1 MEIRHRGA
9 WAWGAVLGLIVMTS
23 GAAEARDY
31 FLTIGGGYSPTGNQ
45 ISLEKNVQFFE
56 RLLFEQGLA
65 AVAHDVYFSDGDSP
79 HRDLQ
84 FYDPD
89 FEIPKVNRL
98 LAEIYGKEAGL
109 THQYRTHALQNVR
122 GASNRKNLTQWF
134 QEVGSK
140 LESGD
145 RLLIYLTGH
154 GGKGKP
160 IKNPHFYMWNGE
172 RMPVKDFVTQL
183 DKLPQ
188 GVSVVT
194 VMVQCY
200 SGGFANM
207 VFEEGDDEN
216 GLADASRCG
225 FFATVK
231 DRVAAGCTP
240 DIAEEDYHEYSTY
253 FWAAIGGRTRI
264 GKSIDK
270 PDYDQDGRVSFLEAH
285 AYALLTS
292 PTIDISVKT
301 SDVFL
306 RTYSTLE
313 AEENAALLTLET
325 PYDDLLAVADP
336 IETAVIEGLSE
347 QLGLTDGKRAVAARD
362 LAKSIEKE
370 KKEIEGR
377 KRKLGGELSGIR
389 KHIRKVLRDQWPEME
404 NPWHPDVADFL
415 AVDAAPIV
423 SAIESHSEYSRFMEL
438 KSNVRELDDS
448 RFDLERRW
456 VKCQRLVRTL
466 ENVVLAANLTH
477 VASPEI
483 LERYARLQ
491 AAEAASLQA
500 GPSASNEDSQ
510 ESSSTLVP
518 VSKVSSVLQDEEPSP
533 ETETDDDP
541 EGEQPA
547 DDEEPSNCRVL
558 TDHRHR

>member
-1 MEIRHRGA
+1 MGIRHCGA
-9 WAWGAVLGLIVMTS
+9 WAWGTVFSLLVMAC
-23 GAAEARDY
+23 GVAEARDY

-45 ISLEKNVQFFE
+45 VSLEKNVQFFE
-56 RLLFEQGLA
+56 RLLFEQGLTGIP
-65 AVAHDVYFSDGDSP
+65 HDVYFSDGDSP
-79 HRDLQ
+79 QRDLQ
-84 FYDPD
+84 FHDPD
-89 FEIPKVNRL
+89 FEVPKVNRL
-98 LAEIYGKEAGL
+98 LAQIYGKEDGL
-109 THQYRTHALQNVR
+109 AHQYRTHALQNVR
-122 GASNRKNLTQWF
+122 GGSNRKNLTRWF

-172 RMPVKDFVTQL
+172 RMPVKDFVSQL
-183 DKLPQ
+183 DELPQ

-207 VFEEGDDEN
+207 VFEEGDEEN

-240 DIAEEDYHEYSTY
+240 DISEEDYHEYSTY
-253 FWAAIGGRTRI
+253 FWAAVGGKTRI
-264 GKSIDK
+264 GEPIDK
-270 PDYDQDGRVSFLEAH
+270 PDYDQDGEVSFLEAH

-292 PTIDISVKT
+292 PTIDISLKT

-313 AEENAALLTLET
+313 SEDNEALLSLET
-325 PYDDLLAVADP
+325 PYEDLMAVADP
-336 IETAVIEGLSE
+336 IETAVIEGLSS
-347 QLGLTDGKRAVAARD
+347 QLGLTDRNRAAATKK
-362 LAKSIEKE
+362 LAKSVEKE

-377 KRKLGGELSGIR
+377 KRKLLGQLSGIR
-389 KHIRKVLRDQWPEME
+389 KHIRDVLRDRWPEME
-404 NPWHPDVADFL
+404 NPWHPEVADFL
-415 AVDAAPIV
+415 ALDAAAIV
-423 SAIESHSEYSRFMEL
+423 LAIESHPQYSRFVEL
-438 KSNVRELDDS
+438 KSNVQKLDDS

-456 VKCQRLVRTL
+456 VKCQRLLRTL

-483 LERYARLQ
+483 LERYAGLQ
-491 AAEAASLQA
+491 AAESASLKTAPTA
-500 GPSASNEDSQ
+500 GNEEPQ
-510 ESSSTLVP
+510 ETSPLVP
-518 VSKVSSVLQDEEPSP
+518 VSTISVESEVEASPP
-533 ETETDDDP
+533 ETETDIDAEVP
-541 EGEQPA
+541 QQPS
-547 DDEEPSNCRVL
+547 DEEPTNCRVL
-558 TDHRHR
+558 TEHLHR

>member
-1 MEIRHRGA
+1 MSN
-9 WAWGAVLGLIVMTS
+9 S
-23 GAAEARDY
+23 GADARDY

-45 ISLEKNVQFFE
+45 VSLEKNVQFFE
-56 RLLFEQGLA
+56 RLLFEQGLS
-65 AVAHDVYFSDGDSP
+65 AVAHDVYFSDGDNP

-89 FEIPKVNRL
+89 FEIPKVNQL
-98 LAEIYGKEAGL
+98 LAQIYGKEDGL
-109 THQYRTHALQNVR
+109 SHQYRTHVLQNVR
-122 GASNRKNLTQWF
+122 GASNRKNLTRWF

-207 VFEEGDDEN
+207 VFEEGDDEK

-253 FWAAIGGRTRI
+253 FWAAIGGKTRI
-264 GKSIDK
+264 GESIDK

-313 AEENAALLTLET
+313 AEENEALLTLET

-347 QLGLTDGKRAVAARD
+347 QLDLTDSKRAAAARD

-389 KHIRKVLRDQWPEME
+389 KHIREVLRGQWPEME

-415 AVDAAPIV
+415 AVDAAAIV
-423 SAIESHSEYSRFMEL
+423 SAIESHPEYSRFLEL
-438 KSNVRELDDS
+438 RSNVRELDDS

-456 VKCQRLVRTL
+456 VKCQRLIRTL

-510 ESSSTLVP
+510 EFSSKLVP
-518 VSKVSSVLQDEEPSP
+518 VSTVRSVIENEEPSP
-533 ETETDDDP
+533 EAETDDDF

>member
-1 MEIRHRGA
+1 MGVRHCGA
-9 WAWGAVLGLIVMTS
+9 WAWGTVFSLLVMAC
-23 GAAEARDY
+23 GVAEARDY

-45 ISLEKNVQFFE
+45 VSLEKNVQFFE
-56 RLLFEQGLA
+56 RLLLEQGLTGIP
-65 AVAHDVYFSDGDSP
+65 HDVYFSDGDSP
-79 HRDLQ
+79 QRDLQ
-84 FYDPD
+84 FHDPD
-89 FEIPKVNRL
+89 FEVPKVNRL
-98 LAEIYGKEAGL
+98 LAQIYGKEDGL
-109 THQYRTHALQNVR
+109 AHQYRTHALQNVR
-122 GASNRKNLTQWF
+122 GGSNRKNLTRWF

-172 RMPVKDFVTQL
+172 RMPVKDFVSQL
-183 DKLPQ
+183 DELPQ

-207 VFEEGDDEN
+207 VFEEGDEEN

-240 DIAEEDYHEYSTY
+240 DISEEDYHEYSTY
-253 FWAAIGGRTRI
+253 FWAAVGGKTRI
-264 GKSIDK
+264 GEPIDK
-270 PDYDQDGRVSFLEAH
+270 PDYDQDGEVSFLEAH

-313 AEENAALLTLET
+313 SKDNDALLSLET
-325 PYDDLLAVADP
+325 PYEDLMAVADP
-336 IETAVIEGLSE
+336 IETAVIEGLSS
-347 QLGLTDGKRAVAARD
+347 QLGLTDRNRAAVTKK
-362 LAKSIEKE
+362 LAKSVEKE

-377 KRKLGGELSGIR
+377 KRKLLGQLSGIR
-389 KHIRKVLRDQWPEME
+389 KHIRDVLRDRWPEME
-404 NPWHPDVADFL
+404 NPWHPEVADFL
-415 AVDAAPIV
+415 ALDAAAIV
-423 SAIESHSEYSRFMEL
+423 LAIESHPQYSRFVEL
-438 KSNVRELDDS
+438 KSNVQKLDDS

-456 VKCQRLVRTL
+456 VKCQRLLRTL
-466 ENVVLAANLTH
+466 ENVVLAANLTQ

-483 LERYARLQ
+483 LERYADLQ
-491 AAEAASLQA
+491 AAEGASLKTAPTA
-500 GPSASNEDSQ
+500 GNEEPQ
-510 ESSSTLVP
+510 ETSPLVP
-518 VSKVSSVLQDEEPSP
+518 VSTISVESEVEASTP
-533 ETETDDDP
+533 ETETDIDAEVP
-541 EGEQPA
+541 QQPS
-547 DDEEPSNCRVL
+547 DEEPTNCRVL
-558 TDHRHR
+558 TEHLHR